1 MRRINK
7 IFLTGCGYTILILSL
22 FYAFAAISELI
33 SPAIAPQ
40 QFSLILTFG
49 LLIALAEFMY
59 EQLKIKKV
67 FKCLIHYCVLLVAF
81 CFIFIMSGNISKKG
95 PSTVFVAVILYSVLY
110 FVIWTIVHF
119 TRKVI
124 NAMDDKYEARNKKV
138 QATKEEKKP
147 YKSLYSDG
155 K

>member
-7 IFLTGCGYTILILSL
+7 LFLTGCGYTILILSL
-22 FYAFAAISELI
+22 FYAFAALSELV

-59 EQLKIKKV
+59 EQLKIKTV

-81 CFIFIMSGNISKKG
+81 CFIFIMSGNITNRG
-95 PSTVFVAVILYSVLY
+95 PSVVFVAVILYSVLY

-119 TRKVI
+119 VRKVI
-124 NAMDDKYEARNKKV
+124 NAMDDKLDARTQKVEEAKK
-138 QATKEEKKP
+138 AKKP
-147 YKSLYSDG
+147 YKSLYGD
-155 K
+155 